1 MKPESPFNVLPPVV
15 VALTLLILAI
25 EAMFRLADFGII
37 GGARGVGWRIA
48 ALEDY
53 AFSSA
58 VMDAI
63 FSSWR
68 RACWA
73 S

>member
-37 GGARGVGWRIA
+37 VPGMGLGR
-48 ALEDY
+48 
-53 AFSSA
+53 S
-58 VMDAI
+58 
-63 FSSWR
+63 
-68 RACWA
+68 
-73 S
+73 